1 MIIKLIAL
9 QILHLVFLV
18 GNYYMKEGVKLFHL
32 LVFGLEF
39 HSCFIKFQVRIQ
51 GVDQLL
57 TLRIWRHI
65 PFKSFFF
72 LVKCK
77 NLKKTTRDE

>member
-9 QILHLVFLV
+9 QILLLVFLV

-57 TLRIWRHI
+57 TLRIRRHI

-72 LVKCK
+72 LVKGK
-77 NLKKTTRDE
+77 NLKKTST

>member
-1 MIIKLIAL
+1 MIIKLNAL
-9 QILHLVFLV
+9 QILLLMFFV
-18 GNYYMKEGVKLFHL
+18 GNYYMKELNFSTYL

-57 TLRIWRHI
+57 TLRI
-65 PFKSFFF
+65 
-72 LVKCK
+72 
-77 NLKKTTRDE
+77 

>member
-9 QILHLVFLV
+9 QILLLVFLV
-18 GNYYMKEGVKLFHL
+18 GNYYMKGVKLFHL

-39 HSCFIKFQVRIQ
+39 DSCFIKFQVRIQ

-57 TLRIWRHI
+57 TLRIRRHI

-72 LVKCK
+72 LVKGK
-77 NLKKTTRDE
+77 NLKKTST